1 VSQLGL
7 GLDGVVVVSSAAPG
21 RARGRRPEVEGG
33 TQLSLLDPARRA
45 EARTLPA
52 PPGAARPTAA
62 PAVSTPRADAPLFAP
77 RGPASPTARSTTP
90 SSNATPR
97 TSALGPTPGPTP
109 LAASEARPSPGARLL
124 SEARPAP
131 GLTSEGR
138 PTPGLTG
145 EARPT
150 PGPTVPARP
159 ARPARASAAPA
170 LGPAPSTPARARR
183 RPAIAA
189 EIRLEAELGQRLPVP
204 VLVRVT
210 DNTSTMISFR
220 RRGRAL
226 YVRAHRMFGEAPP
239 PVLDALAL
247 FVSKDEIPKDT
258 AKLLDEW
265 IDRHRD
271 VLNEARSD
279 ALRIQPFGEA
289 HDLQA
294 MFDRLNTQHFG
305 GKIQAT
311 ITWTRAA
318 KGQRRTSI
326 HMGTYSDELKLIRIH
341 PALDQA
347 WVPEHFVEFVV
358 FHEMLH
364 QVHGVA
370 GHGEARRAVHTPAFR
385 ADEKR
390 FPRYA
395 EARRWEKDNLRRLLR
410 Y

>member
-7 GLDGVVVVSSAAPG
+7 GLDGVVVVSSAARG
-21 RARGRRPEVEGG
+21 RARDRRPEALSG
-33 TQLSLLDPARRA
+33 TQLSLLDARRA
-45 EARTLPA
+45 EARALPT
-52 PPGAARPTAA
+52 PPGAQRPSPA
-62 PAVSTPRADAPLFAP
+62 PIPRAEAPTSTTPRADAPLFAP
-77 RGPASPTARSTTP
+77 RGPSAPTARATP
-90 SSNATPR
+90 SSDASPR
-97 TSALGPTPGPTP
+97 TSALGPTSGVPPLSAGEGPTP
-109 LAASEARPSPGARLL
+109 GARPLSAGA
-124 SEARPAP
+124 
-131 GLTSEGR
+131 GR
-138 PTPGLTG
+138 PMPSPTG
-145 EARPT
+145 E
-150 PGPTVPARP
+150 GPPARP
-159 ARPARASAAPA
+159 VRMPAAPA

-247 FVSKDEIPKDT
+247 FVSKDEIPKDS

-294 MFDRLNTQHFG
+294 MFDRLNAQHFA

>member
-1 VSQLGL
+1 MSQLGL
-7 GLDGVVVVSSAAPG
+7 GLDGVVVVSSAARG
-21 RARGRRPEVEGG
+21 RARDRRPEALSG
-33 TQLSLLDPARRA
+33 TQLSLLDAARRA
-45 EARTLPA
+45 EARAVPTS
-52 PPGAARPTAA
+52 PGAPRPAA
-62 PAVSTPRADAPLFAP
+62 PVAPATPRADAPLFAP
-77 RGPASPTARSTTP
+77 RGPGLPTGRTP
-90 SSNATPR
+90 SGPDATPR
-97 TSALGPTPGPTP
+97 TSALGPAAGPPP
-109 LAASEARPSPGARLL
+109 LS
-124 SEARPAP
+124 
-131 GLTSEGR
+131 
-138 PTPGLTG
+138 TG
-145 EARPT
+145 E
-150 PGPTVPARP
+150 GPARP
-159 ARPARASAAPA
+159 ARVPAAPV

-247 FVSKDEIPKDT
+247 FVSKDEIPKDS

-294 MFDRLNTQHFG
+294 IFDRLNTLHFA

-390 FPRYA
+390 YPRYA

>member
-1 VSQLGL
+1 MSQLGL
-7 GLDGVVVVSSAAPG
+7 GLDGVVVVSSAARS
-21 RARGRRPEVEGG
+21 RARDRRPEALSG
-33 TQLSLLDPARRA
+33 TQLSLLDAARRA
-45 EARTLPA
+45 EARALPVPRA
-52 PPGAARPTAA
+52 SAAQAPGADASA
-62 PAVSTPRADAPLFAP
+62 STPPRADAPLFAP
-77 RGPASPTARSTTP
+77 RGPSAPTVRAAP
-90 SSNATPR
+90 SADATPR
-97 TSALGPTPGPTP
+97 TSALGPTPGPP
-109 LAASEARPSPGARLL
+109 MRA
-124 SEARPAP
+124 
-131 GLTSEGR
+131 
-138 PTPGLTG
+138 G

-150 PGPTVPARP
+150 PGARPMSAGSGRPLSSPPGEREPARP
-159 ARPARASAAPA
+159 ARTSAAPA
-170 LGPAPSTPARARR
+170 PGPAPSTPARARR

-247 FVSKDEIPKDT
+247 FVSKDDIPKDS

-294 MFDRLNTQHFG
+294 MFDRLNAQHFG

>member
-1 VSQLGL
+1 MSQLGL
-7 GLDGVVVVSSAAPG
+7 GLDGVVVVSSAARG
-21 RARGRRPEVEGG
+21 RARDRRPEALTG
-33 TQLSLLDPARRA
+33 TQLSLLDAARRA
-45 EARTLPA
+45 PPA
-52 PPGAARPTAA
+52 PGARPPPASPAPAARPE
-62 PAVSTPRADAPLFAP
+62 APLFAP
-77 RGPASPTARSTTP
+77 RSPPLTASGTAPTPTVSAGAVAAEGPARTTA
-90 SSNATPR
+90 
-97 TSALGPTPGPTP
+97 
-109 LAASEARPSPGARLL
+109 
-124 SEARPAP
+124 PAP
-131 GLTSEGR
+131 LSPPATR
-138 PTPGLTG
+138 PTT
-145 EARPT
+145 
-150 PGPTVPARP
+150 
-159 ARPARASAAPA
+159 PA
-170 LGPAPSTPARARR
+170 LGPGVARPGPPVRAPAAPRPSAPALVGPVPSTPARARR
-183 RPAIAA
+183 RPAIAE

-226 YVRAHRMFGEAPP
+226 YVRAHRMFGDAPA

-247 FVSKDEIPKDT
+247 FVSKDDIPKDS

-294 MFDRLNTQHFG
+294 IFDRLNAQHFA

>member
-1 VSQLGL
+1 MSQLGL

-33 TQLSLLDPARRA
+33 TQLSLLDPARRV
-45 EARTLPA
+45 EARGLPA
-52 PPGAARPTAA
+52 PPGAARPSAA

-109 LAASEARPSPGARLL
+109 LAASEARPSPG
-124 SEARPAP
+124 
-131 GLTSEGR
+131 LTSEGR
-138 PTPGLTG
+138 PTPGLAG
-145 EARPT
+145 EARPL
-150 PGPTVPARP
+150 PSPTLAPSPPARGRPP
-159 ARPARASAAPA
+159 ASV